1 LISGVAL
8 SEIIKS
14 LEARLYAP
22 LFFSNSL
29 IGWLAIFG
37 RRALTRVL
45 NTLVGIAAP
54 QMDPKLRRKAQVTV
68 EVATSF
74 SSRGA
79 WMAGSVAV
87 TIIPRPAA
95 INI

>member
-1 LISGVAL
+1 M
-8 SEIIKS
+8 
-14 LEARLYAP
+14 
-22 LFFSNSL
+22 
-29 IGWLAIFG
+29 
-37 RRALTRVL
+37 RVL

-54 QMDPKLRRKAQVTV
+54 KTAPKLRRKAQVAV

-87 TIIPRPAA
+87 TIISRPAET
-95 INI
+95 NI